1 LQNADARPSSL
12 DLLWKASPQ
21 VSINTVSPR

>member
-1 LQNADARPSSL
+1 LLSADVRPSSL

-21 VSINTVSPR
+21 ISINTVPPR